1 MNIKII
7 CAISIGLL
15 AFIFQPNLS
24 LARTER
30 LKFVPANSTDYGRMR
45 CEIKHVYKFEGISKI
60 KKLSDSDTFYEKI
73 MGYLGYNKHDFE
85 SSYTGRTFTVYRDT
99 GMFEYMFIQPSMEYK
114 ILDAGSKESSFRSIS
129 YSKKGMRNNQYLQ
142 IDTITD
148 NILKPMKIVASNYI
162 FTGDCR
168 LMA

>member
-1 MNIKII
+1 MKIKIT
-7 CAISIGLL
+7 CAISFGLL

-30 LKFVPANSTDYGRMR
+30 LNFVPADSTEYSRMR

-60 KKLSDSDTFYEKI
+60 IKLRDSDTFYEKI

-85 SSYTGRTFTVYRDT
+85 SSYTGRTFTVYRGT
-99 GMFEYMFIQPSMEYK
+99 GIFEYMFIQPSMEYK
-114 ILDAGSKESSFRSIS
+114 ILDAGSKENYFKSIS

-142 IDTITD
+142 IDTFTD
-148 NILKPMKIVASNYI
+148 DLLKPMKIVASDFI
-162 FTGDCR
+162 FTGYCR
-168 LMA
+168 LME

>member
-1 MNIKII
+1 MKIRFI
-7 CAISIGLL
+7 YVISFGLS

-30 LKFVPANSTDYGRMR
+30 LKFVSANSTDYGRML
-45 CEIKHVYKFEGISKI
+45 CEIKHVYRFEGISKI

-85 SSYTGRTFTVYRDT
+85 TSYIGSEFTVYRDT
-99 GMFEYMFIQPSMEYK
+99 GMFEYMFTQPSMEYK

-148 NILKPMKIVASNYI
+148 DLLKPMKIVASNYI

-168 LMA
+168 LME